1 MKTVITLLAAGMALM
16 IANPAFAQDD
26 DDDQD
31 PNVPL
36 TAVQGFGGLHFELT
50 AGWDHL
56 NATSIRTVSSV
67 ITQTQGTGSG
77 AAFGGAIG
85 YDIPLTDRV
94 LIGAELGVY
103 GSTAKWNN
111 SANLVANDFNT
122 SIVKVQPDIFVGGR
136 LGFVLNRKTEV
147 YAKAGLSTFHFSA
160 YGTDGSETLHESAS
174 ATGLR
179 GGIGIERQLSKV
191 TYVKL
196 EYDYTHYG
204 SEQYNF
210 GNATPNASTFDLRG
224 NRQQAMFSVGY
235 RF

>member
-1 MKTVITLLAAGMALM
+1 M
-16 IANPAFAQDD
+16 
-26 DDDQD
+26 
-31 PNVPL
+31 
-36 TAVQGFGGLHFELT
+36 
-50 AGWDHL
+50 
-56 NATSIRTVSSV
+56 
-67 ITQTQGTGSG
+67 
-77 AAFGGAIG
+77 
-85 YDIPLTDRV
+85 
-94 LIGAELGVY
+94 
-103 GSTAKWNN
+103 
-111 SANLVANDFNT
+111 
-122 SIVKVQPDIFVGGR
+122 
-136 LGFVLNRKTEV
+136 LNRKTEV